1 MTYKSN
7 KLIAIAKACGATTHT
22 SYYLSLEGAEV
33 PYKLLSMTEAQ
44 LQATIDAYV
53 DSQLEVNDMTKL
65 DYLKQNA
72 SCVKEVKVEGIE
84 DILIYGFTEQA
95 LIQAIAVINSIDED
109 THD

>member
-1 MTYKSN
+1 
-7 KLIAIAKACGATTHT
+7 
-22 SYYLSLEGAEV
+22 
-33 PYKLLSMTEAQ
+33 
-44 LQATIDAYV
+44 
-53 DSQLEVNDMTKL
+53 MTKL

-95 LIQAIAVINSIDED
+95 LIQAIAVIASIDED